1 MDTGWVQAMNT
12 SALCTS
18 IIALTAMVAAP
29 SMTAQAADTTLTL
42 ACQGTVTVYEYPR
55 GAADAKPDPYSTG
68 ITVNLTAH
76 TVQGFGM
83 EYPVKITNINA
94 GTIIF
99 SHSEKQWRLLG
110 QIDRVT
116 GDTEATITNWLDVQ
130 RREISNEQL
139 FALKCRP
146 TQRML

>member
-1 MDTGWVQAMNT
+1 
-12 SALCTS
+12 
-18 IIALTAMVAAP
+18 
-29 SMTAQAADTTLTL
+29 
-42 ACQGTVTVYEYPR
+42 
-55 GAADAKPDPYSTG
+55 
-68 ITVNLTAH
+68 
-76 TVQGFGM
+76 M